1 MLQTIEQIKLFLEI
15 AGKKPAIIL
24 NFVLMIGI
32 YFLWQDNLQ
41 QRMQIQEQGALILKI
56 KDEVLVEFKALNERL
71 LQQKDAMLEVKDQS
85 MEAQKRLYENY
96 MGIKRIK
103 QK

>member
-15 AGKKPAIIL
+15 AGKKPTIIL
-24 NFVLMIGI
+24 NFVFMIWI
-32 YFLWQDNLQ
+32 YFLRQDNLE
-41 QRMQIQEQGALILKI
+41 QRVQIQEQGALILKI
-56 KDEVLVEFKALNERL
+56 KDEVLVEFKSLNERL
-71 LQQKDAMLEVKDQS
+71 LQQKDAMLEVKEQS